1 VATAVWTGTI
11 SFGLVS
17 IPVKLYPA
25 TQSKD
30 VRFHL
35 VDPTS
40 GRRIRY
46 KRVVEGEPTASV
58 AADDDLESEPSIGRI
73 QEESPSAGR
82 GPGVSVN
89 SQERELRFDELA
101 RGYESDPGRFVT
113 IPREDIDRLRP
124 PRSRT
129 IEVEEFVELESIDP
143 VFFEKTYYAAPQPVA
158 EQPYLLL
165 LRAMERAG
173 LVGIARFV
181 LRTKPHLVAIRP
193 MDSVLGL
200 ETMYFADEVR
210 SPSELVW
217 GLDASR
223 VGGKELDL
231 AGQLI
236 EAMRTDWNPSQYSDE
251 YREELLRLIS
261 ERDAQL
267 PTEETSPT
275 VAEPKVQQLMDALKA
290 SVEAAKRERLEQK
303 KATRKRRPAS

>member
-35 VDPTS
+35 VDPES

-46 KRVVEGEPTASV
+46 RRVVEGEPSTSV
-58 AADDDLESEPSIGRI
+58 GVADDGGAAPGIEPIEGEGGSRGES
-73 QEESPSAGR
+73 
-82 GPGVSVN
+82 N
-89 SQERELRFDELA
+89 SEERELAFDDLA
-101 RGYESDPGRFVT
+101 RGYEAEPGRLIT
-113 IPREDIDRLRP
+113 IPQEDIERLKP
-124 PRSRT
+124 SRSRT
-129 IEVEEFVELESIDP
+129 IEVEEFVELERIDP
-143 VFFEKTYYAAPQPVA
+143 VFFEKSYYVAPQADA

-193 MDSVLGL
+193 METVLGL

-210 SPSELVW
+210 APTEVVW
-217 GLDASR
+217 GLDQAR
-223 VGGKELDL
+223 IVGKELAL
-231 AGQLI
+231 AEQLI
-236 EAMRTDWNPSQYSDE
+236 GAMRAEWDPSRYSDE

-261 ERDAQL
+261 ERSASFV
-267 PTEETSPT
+267 TEETSPE
-275 VAEPKVQQLMDALKA
+275 VAPPKVQQLMEALKQ
-290 SVEAAKRERLEQK
+290 SVEAAKRERDDQK
-303 KATRKRRPAS
+303 KSRKRPAS